1 MTKRVFSMTRFTNM
15 TRQVSIADKVF
26 FAIQN
31 LENLKIQ
38 KIQEIQK

>member
-1 MTKRVFSMTRFTNM
+1 MTRFTNM
-15 TRQVSIADKVF
+15 TRQVSMTDKAF